1 MPLTIQIR
9 GRAAE
14 LALQAT
20 SRDREAGSMLC
31 SGISRKGAL
40 SPLAGRSTV
49 QRIQGHPAS
58 HVLRSHL
65 KTGRKDPKSNTLK
78 GLHAKATTLK

>member
-31 SGISRKGAL
+31 SGISRKGAHISVL
-40 SPLAGRSTV
+40 W
-49 QRIQGHPAS
+49 QGGA
-58 HVLRSHL
+58 RC
-65 KTGRKDPKSNTLK
+65 REYK
-78 GLHAKATTLK
+78 GIPHHMCCAVT